1 MRVHVTS
8 PGFQLPLLLTTMPRE
23 GPMPSR
29 RTRTSTRSRPDAPLD
44 LALQGGGSHGAFTW
58 GVLDRLLEDESLSID
73 GVSGT
78 SAGALNAAVMAT
90 GWAEGGR
97 GGARAALRAFWLDVA
112 GQNHCFGSPA
122 AAWPHVYG
130 SNPFASLAGV
140 MGLPGA
146 GGTNAMGG
154 ISGAGGAGG
163 VAGADLFGGLMSLPN
178 PMTAWTQQFLRA
190 FSPYQF
196 NPFDINPLR
205 EVVARHVHEQ
215 ALRDGPLSLFVTAT
229 AVRTGQPRVFHRHD
243 VSIDGLLASAC
254 LPQLFRAVELDGEPY
269 WDGGYSGN
277 PAIWPLIYET
287 AAIDVLLVKINPL
300 VRPDTPHSADE
311 IADRV
316 NEITFNAGL
325 VAEMRA
331 IGFVQRLVQ
340 EGRLNEGEY
349 KDLRL
354 HMIADEE
361 GLAQLHPSSKLNTDR
376 SFLEHLHGL
385 GREAANRWLASHRDA
400 IGVRSTLDP
409 SATFLAPRRP
419 PQPVTPAR

>member
-1 MRVHVTS
+1 
-8 PGFQLPLLLTTMPRE
+8 
-23 GPMPSR
+23 MPSR
-29 RTRTSTRSRPDAPLD
+29 RTRRPTRRNTEAPLD

-58 GVLDRLLEDESLSID
+58 GVLDRLLEDDSLLID

-90 GWAEGGR
+90 GWAEAGR
-97 GGARAALRAFWLDVA
+97 QGARAALKAFWLDVA

-140 MGLPGA
+140 MGLPGLPGA
-146 GGTNAMGG
+146 GGTKVLGGIGGMGG
-154 ISGAGGAGG
+154 TAVAGGA
-163 VAGADLFGGLMSLPN
+163 DLWAGLMSRSN
-178 PMTAWTQQFLRA
+178 PMMAWTQQFLRA

-205 EVVARHVHEQ
+205 DVVARHVHEP

-229 AVRTGQPRVFHRHD
+229 AVRTGQPRVFHRDD

-300 VRPDTPHSADE
+300 VRPDVPHSADE

-340 EGRLNEGEY
+340 EGRLSEGEY

-361 GLAQLHPSSKLNTDR
+361 GLALLHPSSKLNTDR

-385 GREAANRWLASHRDA
+385 GREAATRWLASHRDA

-409 SATFLAPRRP
+409 AATFLAPRRP
-419 PQPVTPAR
+419 AQPVSPTR

>member
-1 MRVHVTS
+1 M
-8 PGFQLPLLLTTMPRE
+8 
-23 GPMPSR
+23 SR
-29 RTRTSTRSRPDAPLD
+29 
-44 LALQGGGSHGAFTW
+44 
-58 GVLDRLLEDESLSID
+58 
-73 GVSGT
+73 
-78 SAGALNAAVMAT
+78 
-90 GWAEGGR
+90 
-97 GGARAALRAFWLDVA
+97 
-112 GQNHCFGSPA
+112 
-122 AAWPHVYG
+122 
-130 SNPFASLAGV
+130 SNP
-140 MGLPGA
+140 M
-146 GGTNAMGG
+146 M
-154 ISGAGGAGG
+154 
-163 VAGADLFGGLMSLPN
+163 
-178 PMTAWTQQFLRA
+178 AWTQQFLRA

-205 EVVARHVHEQ
+205 DVVARHVHEP

-229 AVRTGQPRVFHRHD
+229 AVRTGQPRVFHRDD

-300 VRPDTPHSADE
+300 VRPDVPHSADE

-340 EGRLNEGEY
+340 EGRLSEGEY

-361 GLAQLHPSSKLNTDR
+361 GLALLHPSSKLNTDR

-385 GREAANRWLASHRDA
+385 GREAATRWLASHRDA

-409 SATFLAPRRP
+409 AATFLAPRRP
-419 PQPVTPAR
+419 AQPVSPTR